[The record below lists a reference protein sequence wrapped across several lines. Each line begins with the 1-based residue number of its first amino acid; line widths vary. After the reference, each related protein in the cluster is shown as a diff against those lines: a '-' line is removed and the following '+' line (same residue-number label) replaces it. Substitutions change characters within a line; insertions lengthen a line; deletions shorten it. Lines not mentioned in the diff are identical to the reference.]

1 MAIIGITANLQRP
14 MDRISYPN
22 MALYYVEENVIKQV
36 EKAGHT
42 PIILPISDNLDEKLE
57 SFLKIV
63 DGIILSGGTD
73 ISPELYNEE
82 LQNPNWSGDL
92 KRDLFEINLLKKAKV
107 KNIPVLG
114 ICRGFQL
121 INVAYGGSLF
131 QDIPSMRDNSFE
143 HRNQEKYH
151 NLTHSAKILKNTDLY
166 EVIKKEELIINSVH
180 HQGIKKLGENLE
192 IMAYSD
198 DGLIEAIKA
207 LDSKFVWGI
216 QWHPEWLDDGEEA
229 KKVLEIFFQLFT
241 T

>member
-1 MAIIGITANLQRP
+1 MAIIGITANIQRATKS
-14 MDRISYPN
+14 ISYPN
-22 MALYYVEENVIKQV
+22 MGLYYVEENIIKQV
-36 EKAGHT
+36 EKLGHT
-42 PIILPISDNLDEKLE
+42 PIILPITENLTE
-57 SFLKIV
+57 SVENILKIV

-82 LQNPNWSGDL
+82 LQNPDWTGDI
-92 KRDLFEINLLKKAKV
+92 KRDLFEIAILKKTKA

-131 QDIPSMRDNSFE
+131 QDIPSMRENSFE
-143 HRNQEKYH
+143 HSNQEKYQ

-166 EVIKKEELIINSVH
+166 DLIKKEHLIVNSVH

-192 IMAYSD
+192 VMAYSD
-198 DGLIEAIKA
+198 DGLIESIKA

-216 QWHPEWLDDGEEA
+216 QWHPEWSNDGDDA
-229 KKVLEIFFQLFT
+229 KKVLEFFLSLFK
-241 T
+241 